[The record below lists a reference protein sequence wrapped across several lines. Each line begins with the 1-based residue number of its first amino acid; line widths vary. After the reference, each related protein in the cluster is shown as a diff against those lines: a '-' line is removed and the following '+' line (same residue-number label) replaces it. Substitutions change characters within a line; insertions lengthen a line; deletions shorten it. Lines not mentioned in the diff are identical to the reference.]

1 MAKNKNLAQA
11 MKGNQNGTKLKDPD
25 VRQDA
30 YRQYCAHVAKGY
42 PKESFC
48 FEHPELSVT
57 WETLDKYIEE
67 SPAEFPPSLMKQA
80 RAKRFEHL
88 FGEGIKLMQGE
99 YPKGSPV
106 VWQTIMRNI
115 FKAEKWDQ
123 KELEENP
130 GASPAAIVMLANTKN
145 LVKED

>member
-1 MAKNKNLAQA
+1 MAKSVARSEAGKGNKN
-11 MKGNQNGTKLKDPD
+11 GVKLKDPD
-25 VRQDA
+25 IRQEA
-30 YRQYCAHVAKGY
+30 YRQYCAHIARGY
-42 PKESFC
+42 PKEAFC
-48 FEHPELSVT
+48 FEHPDFDVH

-67 SPAEFPPSLMKQA
+67 NPVEFPPSLMKKA
-80 RAKRFEHL
+80 RAERYKTL

-123 KELEENP
+123 KEL
-130 GASPAAIVMLANTKN
+130 
-145 LVKED
+145 